1 MSHEQSNI
9 TITRKDMQS
18 LRGLNWL
25 NDEIMN
31 VYVNLLQVRCTLGFG
46 HVFGVTN

>member
-1 MSHEQSNI
+1 MTHQQSNI
-9 TITRKDMQS
+9 TIRRLEMAS

-31 VYVNLLQVRCTLGFG
+31 IYVNLLQVRMLAIE
-46 HVFGVTN
+46 